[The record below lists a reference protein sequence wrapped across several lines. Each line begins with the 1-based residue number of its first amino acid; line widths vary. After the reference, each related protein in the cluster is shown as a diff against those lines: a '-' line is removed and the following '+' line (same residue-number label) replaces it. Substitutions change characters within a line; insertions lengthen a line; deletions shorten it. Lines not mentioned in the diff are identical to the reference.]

1 MDVRRFRA
9 PGRVNLIGEHTDYT
23 GGLVLPAAIDRAV
36 VLTGRPGGTRI
47 QLRSVRFPE
56 AVDVRADGADAPAAG
71 WGRYVAAV
79 AAELTALGRPE
90 VGFVGQVDSDLPHG
104 AGLSSS
110 AALAVAVGL
119 ALCDAAGLDLP
130 PLSLAAAAQRAEQRA
145 VGVPVGIMDQAA
157 SLLGRRDHAVLLDC
171 GDLTYQRVPLP
182 ADLALLVVDSG
193 VARTL
198 EASAYGRRRTELEEG
213 LEALGGVDP
222 KTVALTELDGL
233 LAGVAEVA
241 ARRVRHVV
249 TENVRVREVVAAL
262 MRPGGAD
269 TAALGGIFA
278 AGHASLRD
286 DFEVSI
292 PELDHLTELAYE
304 SGAVAA
310 RMTGGGFGGAIV
322 ALVPRDRQDEIA
334 SAITRGYTRAC
345 PGRRATVHHCTA
357 AEGADRL

>member
-47 QLRSVRFPE
+47 RLRSARFPE
-56 AVDVRADGADAPAAG
+56 QVDVGADGTGAPAVG

-79 AAELTALGRPE
+79 ATELAAVGRPA
-90 VGFVGQVDSDLPHG
+90 VGFVGQLDSDLPHG

-110 AALAVAVGL
+110 AALTVAVGL
-119 ALCDAAGLDLP
+119 ALCDAAGHELP
-130 PLSLAAAAQRAEQRA
+130 PLTLAAITQRAEQRA

-171 GDLTYQRVPLP
+171 GALTYQRVPLP
-182 ADLALLVVDSG
+182 TDLALLVVDSG
-193 VARTL
+193 VSRTL
-198 EASAYGRRRTELEEG
+198 EASAYGRRRAELEKG
-213 LEALGGVDP
+213 LADLGGLDP
-222 KTVALTELDGL
+222 KAITVAELDGML
-233 LAGVAEVA
+233 EGRADVS

-249 TENVRVREVVAAL
+249 TENARVREVVAAL
-262 MRPGGAD
+262 TGPEGAD
-269 TAALGGIFA
+269 TAALGPIFA

-292 PELDHLTELAYE
+292 PELDHLVELAHE

-322 ALVPRDRQDEIA
+322 ALVPRDRQDDTA
-334 SAITRGYTRAC
+334 AAITRGYAMAC
-345 PGRRATVHHCTA
+345 PGHRATVHHCTA

>member
-47 QLRSVRFPE
+47 RLQSARFPQR
-56 AVDVRADGADAPAAG
+56 VDVGADGADAPADG
-71 WGRYVAAV
+71 WGRYVAAM
-79 AAELTALGRPE
+79 AAELAAVGRPA
-90 VGFVGQVDSDLPHG
+90 VGFVGEVDSDLPPG

-110 AALAVAVGL
+110 AALAVAIGL
-119 ALCDAAGLDLP
+119 ALCDAGGFELE
-130 PLSLAAAAQRAEQRA
+130 PLMLATVAQRAEQRA
-145 VGVPVGIMDQAA
+145 VGVPVGVMDQAA

-171 GDLTYQRVPLP
+171 GDLTYERVPLP
-182 ADLALLVVDSG
+182 SDLGLLVIDSG
-193 VARTL
+193 VSRTL
-198 EASAYGRRRTELEEG
+198 EGSSYGRRRAEVEEG
-213 LEALGGVDP
+213 LAALGGLDP
-222 KTVALTELDGL
+222 KHVAVDELDGL
-233 LAGVAEVA
+233 LDRVADIP

-262 MRPGGAD
+262 TDAAGAD

-286 DFEVSI
+286 DFEVST
-292 PELDHLTELAYE
+292 PELDLLVELACE

-310 RMTGGGFGGAIV
+310 RLTGGGFGGAIV
-322 ALVPRDRQDEIA
+322 ALVDRDREDEVA
-334 SAITRGYTRAC
+334 AAVVEGYAVAC
-345 PGRRATVHHCTA
+345 PGRRATVHRCTA
-357 AEGADRL
+357 AGGAGRL